1 MISMVKFDKKLA
13 LGLAV
18 LCSVINFLCMIDV
31 VEIEGLD
38 KGSLA
43 ASIFFVIV
51 YFVVKQQEK
60 SKDVKK

>member
-51 YFVVKQQEK
+51 YFVVKQQR
-60 SKDVKK
+60 KK

>member
-1 MISMVKFDKKLA
+1 MVKFDKKLA